1 MTRGG
6 RRSSRSRRAR
16 WAGLLG
22 ALACALVGC
31 ASQVEAPTPD
41 APPRLRLQ
49 SSALAPGNG
58 GELVAAS
65 ALAPGDIL
73 LSSVG
78 TLQSLGIQL
87 ATFAPVSHAL
97 LYLGEGRVAE
107 AVSEGVGVRSIGQ
120 VLDSEAMVVAFR
132 DPQLTPAQADAV
144 GRWALAQ
151 VGTRY
156 NTVGVVLSAPFV
168 VNRRL
173 CEVPLVP
180 GPLRDACVRGFATVQ
195 LGASSDDRFFCS
207 QFVLEAYRQAGA
219 PLSDVDPRWVSP
231 ADLLHMRE
239 GDVAT
244 LVGTRP
250 LRYVGHLKYTAPT
263 VAMSEAP

>member
-1 MTRGG
+1 MTRRGHRVRSAG
-6 RRSSRSRRAR
+6 RLA
-16 WAGLLG
+16 
-22 ALACALVGC
+22 ALAVVLSGC
-31 ASQVEAPTPD
+31 ASQVEQPTPES
-41 APPRLRLQ
+41 APRLRLQ

-58 GELVAAS
+58 GELIAAS
-65 ALAPGDIL
+65 ALATGDIL

-97 LYLGEGRVAE
+97 VYLGEDRIAE
-107 AVSEGVGVRSIGQ
+107 AVGDGVQVRSIDQ
-120 VLDSEAMVVAFR
+120 VLVSEQMVVAFR
-132 DPQLTPAQADAV
+132 DPHLTPLQAEAV
-144 GRWALAQ
+144 RRWSLAQ

-168 VNRRL
+168 INRRL

-180 GPLRDACVRGFATVQ
+180 GPLRDACVRGLATVQ

-219 PLSDVDPRWVSP
+219 PLSDADPRWVSP

-244 LVGTRP
+244 IATARP
-250 LRYVGHLKYTAPT
+250 LRYVGHLKYTPPT
-263 VAMSEAP
+263 VAVTDAP

>member
-1 MTRGG
+1 MTRAG
-6 RRSSRSRRAR
+6 RPAR
-16 WAGLLG
+16 WAGLLAALAG
-22 ALACALVGC
+22 ALGGC
-31 ASQVEAPTPD
+31 ASQVEAPTLE
-41 APPRLRLQ
+41 APPRVRLQ

-58 GELVAAS
+58 GELVAPS
-65 ALAPGDIL
+65 ALAAGDIL

-87 ATFAPVSHAL
+87 VIFAPVSHAL

-107 AVSEGVGVRSIGQ
+107 AVGEGVGVRSIEQ
-120 VLDSEAMVVAFR
+120 VLDSETMVVAFR
-132 DPQLTPAQADAV
+132 DPQLTPVQADAV
-144 GRWALAQ
+144 RRWALAQ

-156 NTVGVVLSAPFV
+156 NTLGVVLSAPFV

-244 LVGTRP
+244 LVPARQ
-250 LRYVGHLKYTAPT
+250 LRYVGHLKYTPPMVVVSDAP
-263 VAMSEAP
+263 

>member
-1 MTRGG
+1 MTRRGRGG
-6 RRSSRSRRAR
+6 R
-16 WAGLLG
+16 WAGLLC
-22 ALACALVGC
+22 AVACALAGC
-31 ASQVEAPTPD
+31 ASQVEAPTSA

-58 GELVAAS
+58 GELIAPS
-65 ALAPGDIL
+65 ALAAGDIL

-107 AVSEGVGVRSIGQ
+107 AVGDGVGVRSIEQ

-132 DPQLTPAQADAV
+132 DPQLAPALAQAV
-144 GRWALAQ
+144 RRWALAQ

-244 LVGTRP
+244 IAAARP
-250 LRYVGHLKYTAPT
+250 LRYVGHLKYAPPPA
-263 VAMSEAP
+263 VVSDAP